1 MFSWNDLITKKKR
14 RKTLNIRCSWVYF
27 FGNVK
32 MVILPSTLPKS
43 AGNQVSFLKSI
54 HLNGQY
60 PTTNRALALG
70 VIELNQVSGVFVTFL
85 TIFSQFSAHK
95 NCLKITT
102 RFPLP
107 PLKKKQRGH
116 STLPP
121 FLGPLDQQLTPGC
134 KELNNNS
141 RLIRSMGESAC
152 ISSKVLHKQHMS
164 LQPTKTPPHV
174 TVVTV
179 ALPGRGDTF
188 LINQLTVG
196 FEAQIY
202 ISRSP
207 PKKRLK
213 TAPGKKRGRRHP
225 RRTSPPTINPPNQE
239 RSFQETTK
247 TLESPRTFVRLP
259 SANASVEHWH
269 LSPCPLFFGVS
280 WGSAVNDVW
289 VILEIWPP
297 QKKHPEKHLPKLY
310 LKSFLQMIWAN
321 VKLFYVF
328 QPTFCFASCFWCSS
342 IFQGVPIKP

>member
-1 MFSWNDLITKKKR
+1 MSIMCRPSGARNVLLKWFDHQKKR

-164 LQPTKTPPHV
+164 LQPTKTPPPCHCSHC
-174 TVVTV
+174 
-179 ALPGRGDTF
+179 
-188 LINQLTVG
+188 G
-196 FEAQIY
+196 FARSRWHFPHQPTYSRLWSSNIY
-202 ISRSP
+202 QDP
-207 PKKRLK
+207 PQKKDWKRLRE
-213 TAPGKKRGRRHP
+213 KKRGRRHP

-239 RSFQETTK
+239 RSFLQETTK

-328 QPTFCFASCFWCSS
+328 QPTFCFASCF
-342 IFQGVPIKP
+342 